1 MMSIFKQLEDIFI
14 EHKTND
20 KADDKADNEADDETD
35 DETDDKEPYT
45 TDMPDLENEES
56 AE

>member
-1 MMSIFKQLEDIFI
+1 MMSIFEQLEDIFI
-14 EHKTND
+14 EHKTNV
-20 KADDKADNEADDETD
+20 KVDDKADNEADDETD
-35 DETDDKEPYT
+35 DETDDKEPNT